1 MSSERGRKVS
11 HQVFFA
17 PEKCWGYASMAK
29 KVAIMERDDSLESI
43 MLSILAGGGVRWGF
57 SMELWL
63 SWNLQSSTC
72 LCSQV
77 PVLKLCATITHLMLS
92 NLSNWGSWASGK
104 TIFWCSF
111 TLFLVFLSGLVPVF
125 SWTKEKQL
133 LLVTSHQDIVYCP
146 YHWNVWSDLNKN
158 KTDHICGS

>member
-1 MSSERGRKVS
+1 MLRLCIYGKES
-11 HQVFFA
+11 
-17 PEKCWGYASMAK
+17 GYYGKRRQFRINNVKHSCG
-29 KVAIMERDDSLESI
+29 
-43 MLSILAGGGVRWGF
+43 GGGVRWGF